1 MVQGFFKGC
10 KKWRSKCWN
19 LRIIVPIHKKYC
31 WFCNKFPNIF
41 VINPLKWHF
50 ITFPIIFQPKCWQ
63 FVLCQWIIVGVNP
76 SLLLYQM
83 SLINEHNIYICPLIL
98 AFYRKTLTLRLFVLI
113 LQFNVSAHCQI
124 SASKAKFLCTALSA
138 CFPWVLSQRISHKH
152 CSYFQVFHCSGESP
166 RRQLLITANQRQLQ
180 QKEKYLAHLCRC
192 HSEQSCFCLL

>member
-1 MVQGFFKGC
+1 MVLVQGFFKGC
-10 KKWRSKCWN
+10 KKWRSKFWN

-113 LQFNVSAHCQI
+113 LQFNVFRHIAKYRLQKQNFFAQPFQPVFLEYFPKEFLINIVVIFRCFNVLE
-124 SASKAKFLCTALSA
+124 KALEGSF
-138 CFPWVLSQRISHKH
+138 
-152 CSYFQVFHCSGESP
+152 
-166 RRQLLITANQRQLQ
+166 
-180 QKEKYLAHLCRC
+180 
-192 HSEQSCFCLL
+192 

>member
-1 MVQGFFKGC
+1 M
-10 KKWRSKCWN
+10 RSKFWN

-124 SASKAKFLCTALSA
+124 SASTFHIANPNELPNIGFNVPYSNFWWIAKYWL
-138 CFPWVLSQRISHKH
+138 QRSI
-152 CSYFQVFHCSGESP
+152 
-166 RRQLLITANQRQLQ
+166 
-180 QKEKYLAHLCRC
+180 
-192 HSEQSCFCLL
+192 